1 MLNVVFKLTVG
12 CSLTTGLTN
21 HSGINTYDRVAFKN
35 HKIGAVMKLLQSQ
48 WLGEV
53 NFFSDVTFN
62 DEQIKGVSVHTK
74 SFIFCTT
81 KVLHVQAYL
90 QGDIWTS

>member
-1 MLNVVFKLTVG
+1 M
-12 CSLTTGLTN
+12 TGLTN

-74 SFIFCTT
+74 SLSFSVQQKCCTSKHT
-81 KVLHVQAYL
+81 CRVTFGLVNF
-90 QGDIWTS
+90 

>member
-1 MLNVVFKLTVG
+1 M
-12 CSLTTGLTN
+12 TGLTN
-21 HSGINTYDRVAFKN
+21 HSGINTYDRVAFKY

-62 DEQIKGVSVHTK
+62 DE
-74 SFIFCTT
+74 
-81 KVLHVQAYL
+81 
-90 QGDIWTS
+90 